1 MVAYD
6 ELGTLVPI
14 KRTLQVIDLQ
24 NQANKELENLA
35 PGVRVPGAMT
45 PRIESSGSTQG
56 EGVAVAVPVLLL
68 FSGRCGSVPRVR
80 PDDSFSPLSETQT
93 SVLRF
98 LEPNRAC
105 WLLLGSPAPSGCVRS
120 AGVTSLANFI
130 SPVRTG
136 AVRRFGQ
143 TIQASFRG
151 DGKTPVAAQK
161 PCSKAAAPTPPK
173 RRNSTLWSE
182 TLDVHQMGAFS
193 TQEIKRQEAIFE
205 LSRGEQDLI
214 EDLQLARKAYHDPM
228 LKLSIMCEEELTQIF
243 GNLDAYIPLHQELL
257 ARLSEA
263 TGPDGT
269 VGQVGRIVVSW
280 LPRLNAYRDYCSN
293 QLAAKALLDQ
303 KKQDPRV
310 QDFLQRCIESP
321 FSRKLDLWSFLDI
334 PRSRLVKYPLL
345 LREILRHTPAGH
357 PDTGSLE
364 QAITIIQGVLSDIN
378 TKKGE
383 SECRYYIDKLDYLDE
398 RQRDPVIDQ
407 CTSLLCHGE
416 LRNKSGTKLHVFL
429 FTELLV
435 LTRPVSRDGR
445 QCYQVYRQ
453 PIPVRDLVLEDLQDG
468 DVRMGGSFRGA
479 FSNADKAK
487 NIFRVRFQEPGAG
500 QSHTLQVNDVFHK
513 QQWLNCLRSAIS
525 VHRPLPEPAAAAPA
539 TAPATAAAAPSTPIP
554 DVRSKR
560 RPSSASA
567 IVHMEEVDE
576 NAATAATPR
585 SQSAPCS
592 PCGSETPTPGLPS
605 SSSSPL
611 LLLLRPLLP
620 LLLRHLLPV
629 HVSVLHPVL
638 LLHLP
643 PGLPHAEERQEGQAV
658 SVLVREEEG
667 DNGVRHPPSVE
678 EEDNTGPLDAW
689 VTLGLYVEA

>member
-1 MVAYD
+1 MR
-6 ELGTLVPI
+6 LGRDIFSRASSARRAGVEGPRHSIRERWDGGGIQSYMAKCEEGRGNSTGPSSKGHTFVRGGSEGE
-14 KRTLQVIDLQ
+14 KGGSREVRSGHQV
-24 NQANKELENLA
+24 NTCCT
-35 PGVRVPGAMT
+35 R
-45 PRIESSGSTQG
+45 QG
-56 EGVAVAVPVLLL
+56 E
-68 FSGRCGSVPRVR
+68 R
-80 PDDSFSPLSETQT
+80 E
-93 SVLRF
+93 
-98 LEPNRAC
+98 
-105 WLLLGSPAPSGCVRS
+105 
-120 AGVTSLANFI
+120 
-130 SPVRTG
+130 
-136 AVRRFGQ
+136 
-143 TIQASFRG
+143 G
-151 DGKTPVAAQK
+151 D
-161 PCSKAAAPTPPK
+161 
-173 RRNSTLWSE
+173 
-182 TLDVHQMGAFS
+182 
-193 TQEIKRQEAIFE
+193 EAIFE

-310 QDFLQRCIESP
+310 QDFLQRCLESP

-525 VHRPLPEPAAAAPA
+525 VHRPLPEPAA
-539 TAPATAAAAPSTPIP
+539 TAAPSTPLP

-567 IVHMEEVDE
+567 IVHMEQVDE
-576 NAATAATPR
+576 NAAAATPR
-585 SQSAPCS
+585 SQSAPCT
-592 PCGSETPTPGLPS
+592 PCGSETPPPGPPLLLLLPLT
-605 SSSSPL
+605 L

-667 DNGVRHPPSVE
+667 DHGVRHPPPPPPPLRRGGGGQHRTPGRLGHSRPVRGSVVG
-678 EEDNTGPLDAW
+678 T
-689 VTLGLYVEA
+689 